1 MLESENINL
10 IKDKVKEELCVRILA
25 SFIKADIS
33 SLISEQG
40 PEIMKK
46 TFKNSKIA
54 KLVSDDIIS
63 SISKPLGDEIECFIL
78 TNGKNIVMPMLEEEF
93 EELKEQTPKALL
105 EDLDI
110 SKDNLKDILD
120 LIYISFMKQYTKDIV
135 SHIDVSGI
143 IETKLLEMDS
153 KEIEDLSLSV
163 VKRELHYIVL
173 LGALIG
179 IIIGTTNIFI

>member
-1 MLESENINL
+1 
-10 IKDKVKEELCVRILA
+10 
-25 SFIKADIS
+25 
-33 SLISEQG
+33 
-40 PEIMKK
+40 
-46 TFKNSKIA
+46 
-54 KLVSDDIIS
+54 
-63 SISKPLGDEIECFIL
+63 
-78 TNGKNIVMPMLEEEF
+78 MPMLEEEF

-179 IIIGTTNIFI
+179 VIIGTTNIFI